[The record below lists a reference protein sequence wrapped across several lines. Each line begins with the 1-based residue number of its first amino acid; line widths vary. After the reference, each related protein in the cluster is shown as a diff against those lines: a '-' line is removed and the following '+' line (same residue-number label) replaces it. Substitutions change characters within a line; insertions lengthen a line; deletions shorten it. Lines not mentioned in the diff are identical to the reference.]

1 MTASGLM
8 LVRLDTFSFIFLIFC
23 NQVIGFK
30 NLYWLISLHNVV
42 SVFHINFLSMMV
54 CSLTVQLSTLWEYNR
69 MSMLNLVATTVKVF
83 ISVSFL

>member
-1 MTASGLM
+1 M

-23 NQVIGFK
+23 NLAIGFK
-30 NLYWLISLHNVV
+30 NLYWLTFLYNVV
-42 SVFHINFLSMMV
+42 SVFHTYFLSMMV

-83 ISVSFL
+83 MSVSFLYCVCCN